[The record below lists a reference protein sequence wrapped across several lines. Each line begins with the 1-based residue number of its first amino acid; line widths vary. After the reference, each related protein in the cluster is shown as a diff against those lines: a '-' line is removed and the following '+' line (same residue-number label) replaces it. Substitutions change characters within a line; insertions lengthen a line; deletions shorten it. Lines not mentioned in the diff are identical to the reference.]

1 MVKSRTAMR
10 ALACVVAAASLV
22 VAACGSDD
30 SGSTAASSGGTSS
43 GTATPAKMT
52 TVRVVG
58 AGGIKQGAY
67 IWDLYAAI
75 DEGFFKNHGIEAK
88 VIAVDN
94 GALSVQALAA
104 DAADVAGPISAD
116 SFING
121 IDANAPITLAGFTQS
136 AQGQFIAKQEIKDW
150 ADLKGKKIGSSTPAL
165 TGSDIY
171 MMQMLQEHGLQK
183 GDVHITSLGASNA
196 KVQAMKTGA
205 VDATMLSA
213 PYNQVALEGGKD
225 HVLGSTW
232 DSPTTSWPFIGIG
245 FSKSFESK
253 NPAAAKGFMAA
264 MQEAHDWLLDPANKD
279 KATALLSKYTDASPS
294 SADATY
300 KTVFTDGKSL
310 ISKVG
315 VTDEQLSALLQA
327 MGKPND
333 ASALAKYN
341 NSIVNK

>member
-1 MVKSRTAMR
+1 MLKSKSAVRLATC
-10 ALACVVAAASLV
+10 ALAAGALV
-22 VAACGSDD
+22 VTGCGSSDGGSSSSGASS
-30 SGSTAASSGGTSS
+30 SGSSPKT
-43 GTATPAKMT
+43 T

-75 DEGFFKNHGIEAK
+75 DQGFFKNHGIEAK

-104 DAADVAGPISAD
+104 NAADVAGPISAD
-116 SFING
+116 SFVNG
-121 IDANAPITLAGFTQS
+121 IDAGAPITLAGFTQS
-136 AQGQFIAKQEIKDW
+136 AQGQFIAKNSVRTW

-171 MMQMLQEHGLQK
+171 MMQMLKLHGIAK

-213 PYNQVALEGGKD
+213 PYNQVALEGAKD

-232 DSPTTSWPFIGIG
+232 DSPVTSWPFIGVG
-245 FSKSFESK
+245 FSKTFESDH
-253 NPAAAKGFMAA
+253 PDAAKGFMAA
-264 MQEAHDWLLDPANKD
+264 MQEAHDWLLQPGNKD
-279 KATALLSKYTDASPS
+279 KAVAMLAKYTSSSPAS
-294 SADATY
+294 AAATY

-310 ISKVG
+310 LPTVD
-315 VTDEQLSALLQA
+315 VPDDELTALLKA
-327 MGKPND
+327 MGKPAD
-333 ASALAKYN
+333 SAALAKYH
-341 NSIVNK
+341 NSVTAK